1 METIAS
7 IEASIKHKQERVR
20 EITSKFGQGVRPSHV
35 SADLAVLNQY
45 IRDAECCAD
54 VLRLGPITAAA
65 IHQRP
70 LDEVYAWLNQNKK
83 GS

>member
-7 IEASIKHKQERVR
+7 IEDIIKYKQERVDAIISR
-20 EITSKFGQGVRPSHV
+20 YGSGVRPSHV
-35 SADLAVLNQY
+35 SADLAILNQY

-70 LDEVYAWLNQNKK
+70 LDEVYAWLNQNQK
-83 GS
+83 GN